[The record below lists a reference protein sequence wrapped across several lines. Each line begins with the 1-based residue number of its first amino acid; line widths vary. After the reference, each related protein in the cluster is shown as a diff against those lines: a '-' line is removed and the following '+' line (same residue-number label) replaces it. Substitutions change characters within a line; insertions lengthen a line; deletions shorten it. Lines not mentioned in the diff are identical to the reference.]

1 MAVTITADVIIDL
14 IAKKRKIDV
23 RRKEEKLTAQVFV
36 MAVTALPAGATMMIA
51 AENIAE

>member
-1 MAVTITADVIIDL
+1 MVVTIIAAVIIDL

-23 RRKEEKLTAQVFV
+23 KRKEEKLTAQVFV

-51 AENIAE
+51 VENNAG